1 MAATVTPIVPVAKLG
16 EGRWL
21 VPSNSRATVVHIVV
35 RSEESTRGLV
45 DNRWACSC
53 EATVKCAHIRRVIRE
68 WAEAEGVMA

>member
-1 MAATVTPIVPVAKLG
+1 MTASVTSILPTSKLG

-21 VPSNSRATVVHIVV
+21 VPSNSRDKVHIVI
-35 RSEESTRGLV
+35 RAEESTRGLI

-68 WAEAEGVMA
+68 WAEAEGVTA